1 MGGIP
6 KYIMQYLD
14 TAWDNRYKLSYF
26 LETLTSGAIIRTKIK
41 KLGRL
46 QIF

>member
-14 TAWDNRYKLSYF
+14 TAWDNRYILSHF